1 MINNELSDVKIQYHT
16 IWRGNIMSIF
26 NFNDSNYVFLLGNG
40 INLLN
45 DLDNSWMKILNKI
58 EPEKIIEHVYGY
70 PLTEFFD
77 LLVVNGK
84 RGYSAYKEA
93 FINEV
98 ATIPGSEVHKK
109 LFEFCTE
116 NNIIILTTNF
126 DHAFEKGNNLVKGQE
141 RSFKNRFSNYY
152 PWQRYYHHAQNNA
165 EYKGTKI
172 YHINGDMM
180 YKNSIKLSILD
191 YANNISYFNK
201 NFNPNKSSN
210 FKKYTQE
217 EEITWINYLFE
228 KEIVIAGLDLG
239 EAEIFIRYLLIERRR
254 YQIKRNQK
262 LNHTGYYLYCRK
274 DFEVEEKGKIV
285 FDENKFNRYHLF
297 FNSVG
302 IKIKEYKDYQDIYSL
317 E

>member
-84 RGYSAYKEA
+84 TGYSAYKEA

-109 LFEFCTE
+109 LFEFCT
-116 NNIIILTTNF
+116 
-126 DHAFEKGNNLVKGQE
+126 
-141 RSFKNRFSNYY
+141 
-152 PWQRYYHHAQNNA
+152 
-165 EYKGTKI
+165 
-172 YHINGDMM
+172 
-180 YKNSIKLSILD
+180 
-191 YANNISYFNK
+191 
-201 NFNPNKSSN
+201 
-210 FKKYTQE
+210 
-217 EEITWINYLFE
+217 
-228 KEIVIAGLDLG
+228 
-239 EAEIFIRYLLIERRR
+239 
-254 YQIKRNQK
+254 
-262 LNHTGYYLYCRK
+262 
-274 DFEVEEKGKIV
+274 
-285 FDENKFNRYHLF
+285 
-297 FNSVG
+297 
-302 IKIKEYKDYQDIYSL
+302 
-317 E
+317 